1 MHHAGPRFHLDG
13 VAIQP
18 TPLQDPFDVWLGGI
32 APSELRRVG
41 RLGDGWLPSFITPE
55 DAAAARP
62 AVEKA
67 AAAAGR
73 RIDPE
78 HWGALV
84 ICSKDGLPERFRAA
98 LAERRPDVDP
108 TSLVPDSIEGVR
120 SLLEG
125 FIAHGF
131 SKLVVVPAGDVA
143 DWTTEV
149 ARLGDALLDLQT

>member
-1 MHHAGPRFHLDG
+1 

-41 RLGDGWLPSFITPE
+41 RLGDGWLPSFVTPE

-62 AVEKA
+62 AVEEA
-67 AAAAGR
+67 ASAAGR

-84 ICSKDGLPERFRAA
+84 LYSKDGLPERFRAA
-98 LAERRPDVDP
+98 LAKRRPDVDP
-108 TSLVPDSIEGVR
+108 TSVVPDSVEGVR
-120 SLLEG
+120 ALLEG

-143 DWTTEV
+143 DWPAEV
-149 ARLGDALLDLQT
+149 SLLGDALLDLQN